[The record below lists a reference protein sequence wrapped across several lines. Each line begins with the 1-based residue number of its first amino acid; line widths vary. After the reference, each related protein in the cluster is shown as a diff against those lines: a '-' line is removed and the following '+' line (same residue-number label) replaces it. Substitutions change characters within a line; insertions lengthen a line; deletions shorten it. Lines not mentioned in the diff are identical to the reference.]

1 MSETRD
7 SDDNTPPKSQDVLRG
22 IRLSDES
29 GHSRVSGSEQ
39 EYLRRFRN
47 LSIDAQVQY
56 AHLQGIRDH
65 YWHKGKWSW
74 FLMAAVGGM
83 IIFQSVLLWKV
94 GKGELDFTQYEWLLP
109 ALLAQNLGQVIGLA
123 AYAVKYLFSDIRG
136 KSE

>member
-1 MSETRD
+1 MSETEED
-7 SDDNTPPKSQDVLRG
+7 SDHASPKSQEVLRG
-22 IRLSDES
+22 IRLPSGQ
-29 GHSRVSGSEQ
+29 GHSRVSGSERD
-39 EYLRRFRN
+39 YLIRFRN

-56 AHLQGIRDH
+56 AHLQGIKDH

-109 ALLAQNLGQVIGLA
+109 ALLVQNLGQVIGLA

-136 KSE
+136 NSD